1 MFPEDAI
8 HGFNYSRESIA
19 AYLETVPDPGAVTW
33 SPCSDPDRFQNT
45 EALNLNT
52 LNQHSRVGIIRIGF
66 YFISFNLTVEIQKKK
81 RFRNIRGM
89 LSINVNLI
97 FLLRSYAV

>member
-33 SPCSDPDRFQNT
+33 SPCADPDRFQNT
-45 EALNLNT
+45 EAQCLNMFKL
-52 LNQHSRVGIIRIGF
+52 LLF
-66 YFISFNLTVEIQKKK
+66 WPK
-81 RFRNIRGM
+81 RERGRGGGW
-89 LSINVNLI
+89 
-97 FLLRSYAV
+97 FAKYQ